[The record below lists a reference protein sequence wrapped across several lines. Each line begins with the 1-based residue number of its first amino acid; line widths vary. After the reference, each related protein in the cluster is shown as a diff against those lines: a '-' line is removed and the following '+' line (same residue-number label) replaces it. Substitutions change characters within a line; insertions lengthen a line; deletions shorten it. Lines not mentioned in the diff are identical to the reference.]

1 MKTIQ
6 SIAFDFAVHGITPRI
21 YGKQGDAKSRYVSI
35 SLFDQGAAWPIPS
48 GAHLALRYK
57 LRDGSSGLYD
67 TIDDAPAI
75 MSSGNVVT
83 VLLANPIFALDGLA
97 TCELVV
103 TDPSGG
109 ISTWSFVAEIEAS
122 STGSSEIPEDYY
134 NAFLGVAAEAAASA
148 AEAESQADRAEAAA
162 GSIDTSNLCSKTM
175 YDPDGAVENAGGIP
189 KYVAANAP
197 QGDFIPASQKN
208 AANGISPL
216 DGNKKVPAANLP
228 MSDAVNSN
236 VSTTVAT
243 SKAVKTAYDKAVAG
257 PSAAATTVNSQ
268 SSSSGK
274 ATLSGRYYTIGK
286 LVVCQLQ
293 LSFTGSMSVGAQ
305 QDFSLLVPTP
315 AAEFTTYIGPAYA
328 NGAPHSHYSA
338 KIKTNGVTFSPTTS
352 DGGLASA
359 DSDSVIQF
367 TLCYVRS

>member
-6 SIAFDFAVHGITPRI
+6 SIAFDFSVHGITPRI

-48 GAHLALRYK
+48 GAHLALRYR
-57 LRDGSSGLYD
+57 LRNGSSGLYD
-67 TIDDAPAI
+67 TIDDAQAI
-75 MSSGNVVT
+75 TFSGNDVT
-83 VLLANPIFALDGLA
+83 ILLANPIFALAGLA
-97 TCELVV
+97 TCELII

-109 ISTWSFVAEIEAS
+109 ISTWSFVVEIEAS

-148 AEAESQADRAEAAA
+148 AKAESQADRAEAAA

-208 AANGISPL
+208 AANGVAPL
-216 DGNKKVPAANLP
+216 DGSKKVPAENLP
-228 MSDAVNSN
+228 TSDAVNSN

-257 PSAAATTVNSQ
+257 PSAAATTVSSQ
-268 SSSSGK
+268 NSSSGK
-274 ATLSGRYYTIGK
+274 ATLSGKYHTIGK
-286 LVVCQLQ
+286 LVVCQLK
-293 LSFTGSMSVGAQ
+293 LSFSGSMSVGAQ
-305 QDFSLLVPTP
+305 QDFSLLVPAP
-315 AAEFTTYIGPAYA
+315 ADEFTIYIGPSYS
-328 NGAPHSHYSA
+328 NGEIHSHYNA
-338 KIKTNGVTFSPTTS
+338 TVKANGITCSPIVS
-352 DGGLASA
+352 SGLASA
-359 DSDSVIQF
+359 DSNSVIQF
-367 TLCYVRS
+367 TLCYVKS